1 MVLAIIGISIVVS
14 MMRGAIKEMLAI
26 FGWVAAFYVAKTY
39 SPLLSPLLPQDIPT
53 EALKTL
59 AAFLILLIAVLFI
72 NSLLSIAISS
82 VVSKIGLGWLNR
94 VLGVVLGFAKGLLI
108 VCVLVFLAGLTSLPK
123 EKLWT
128 DAMLSSPLEMLV
140 KSALP
145 WLPNSV
151 TKHVKFD

>member
-1 MVLAIIGISIVVS
+1 MVLAIIGVSIIVS
-14 MMRGAIKEMLAI
+14 MMRGAFKEMLAI
-26 FGWVAAFYVAKTY
+26 VGWLVAFYVAKTY
-39 SPLLSPLLPQDIPT
+39 ASLLSPMLPQDIPT

-82 VVSKIGLGWLNR
+82 IISKVRLGWLNR
-94 VLGVVLGFAKGLLI
+94 FLGIVFGFAKGVLI

-123 EKLWT
+123 ERMWT
-128 DAMLSSPLEMLV
+128 DAMLSSPLEVLV
-140 KSALP
+140 KSTFP
-145 WLPNSV
+145 WLPYSV

>member
-1 MVLAIIGISIVVS
+1 MVLVIIGVSIIVS
-14 MMRGAIKEMLAI
+14 MMRGAFKEMLAI
-26 FGWVAAFYVAKTY
+26 IGWLVAFYVANTY
-39 SPLLSPLLPQDIPT
+39 ASVLSPLLPQDIPT

-82 VVSKIGLGWLNR
+82 IISKVGLGWLNR
-94 VLGVVLGFAKGLLI
+94 LLGILFGFAKGVLI

-123 EKLWT
+123 ERMWT
-128 DAMLSSPLEMLV
+128 DAMLSSPLEVLV
-140 KSALP
+140 KSTFP
-145 WLPNSV
+145 WLPYSV